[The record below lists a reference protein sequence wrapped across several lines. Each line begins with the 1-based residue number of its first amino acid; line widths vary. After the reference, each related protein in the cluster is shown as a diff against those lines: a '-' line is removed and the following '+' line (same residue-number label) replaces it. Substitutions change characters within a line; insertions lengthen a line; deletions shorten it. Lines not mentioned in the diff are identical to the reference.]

1 MRAHARADCLAGVCQ
16 EQRPDASRRL
26 LHRKTAHMRGSLT
39 ARRHVTAGLLAATLL
54 FAACG
59 GGGDGGDASG
69 DALPRVDLVGADVL
83 PTSEFDANQR
93 PNVVVNDINTG
104 PDVNFRILIPQE
116 KPILLWMWAPQ

>member
-1 MRAHARADCLAGVCQ
+1 MRAPIASPASARNSGLTPPVGCCVA
-16 EQRPDASRRL
+16 
-26 LHRKTAHMRGSLT
+26 KTAHMRGSLT

-59 GGGDGGDASG
+59 GGDDGGDASG
-69 DALPRVDLVGADVL
+69 DALPRVDLVGAHVL
-83 PTSEFDANQR
+83 PTSEFDANQL

-104 PDVNFRILIPQE
+104 RGVNFRILIPQE